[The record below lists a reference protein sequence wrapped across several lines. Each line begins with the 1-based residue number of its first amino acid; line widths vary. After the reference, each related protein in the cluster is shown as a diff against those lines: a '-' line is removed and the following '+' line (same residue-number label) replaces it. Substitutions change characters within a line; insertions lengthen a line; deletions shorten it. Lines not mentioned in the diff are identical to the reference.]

1 MKGIYKITFENNKII
16 QNIPH
21 PIIELY
27 FAGELGRK
35 LLAQNRNLTHR
46 NRY

>member
-21 PIIELY
+21 PIIGLYYAEELN
-27 FAGELGRK
+27 RK
-35 LLAQNRNLTHR
+35 LLVPK
-46 NRY
+46 

>member
-16 QNIPH
+16 RNIPH
-21 PIIELY
+21 PIIDLY
-27 FAGELGRK
+27 YIGELSK
-35 LLAQNRNLTHR
+35 NLLQQKKNLTPI

>member
-21 PIIELY
+21 PIIDLY
-27 FAGELGRK
+27 YIGELSKK
-35 LLAQNRNLTHR
+35 LLPKIKI
-46 NRY
+46 